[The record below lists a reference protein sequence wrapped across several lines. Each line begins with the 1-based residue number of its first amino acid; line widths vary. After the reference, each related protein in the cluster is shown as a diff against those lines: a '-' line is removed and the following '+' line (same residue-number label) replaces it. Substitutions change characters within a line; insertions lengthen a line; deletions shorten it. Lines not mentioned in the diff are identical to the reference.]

1 MTGVEQKIAVRLL
14 RLCWA
19 TVALLTLGACDKIS
33 MGTSNRTID
42 IERTV
47 FRPEISGRITSFSRG
62 HNGGFLLTGGVP
74 SVFVWAASVNADGSL
89 MWRYPEL
96 SDPTRKNTDGM
107 EFNGA
112 AALEGGRT
120 LICGVRTSQEGIREN
135 LILILDPQGMLLEER
150 SEQASEARPVSSGFG
165 ACLPWGD
172 GIAVTGSLSSGSR
185 HSQWLVNLDK
195 HGVKRW
201 DKLLP
206 PGASFQPIET
216 ADRGLVFSNYND
228 TPLRMEFVKVDVA
241 GRLSASRKIEAV
253 GYLVCPPVSPSN
265 VIGLVSYGP
274 KTVRY
279 LLDDHLQD
287 SIAPQS
293 IPDVYTH
300 EGFGFALPGGSLLLF
315 GNVSGAAAVE
325 LGPSGQIEAT
335 RVLPDVTGLAVGG
348 VLPLSASEFVT
359 AGIHDSSTSHDVVLN
374 WLTLK

>member
-1 MTGVEQKIAVRLL
+1 VKRAIRLL
-14 RLCWA
+14 RLFWA
-19 TVALLTLGACDKIS
+19 TVALLSLGACDKIS
-33 MGTSNRTID
+33 METSSRSIN

-47 FRPEISGRITSFSRG
+47 LRPEISGRITSFSRG
-62 HNGGFLLTGGVP
+62 HGGGFLLTGGVAP
-74 SVFVWAASVNADGSL
+74 VSAWAAAVNADGS
-89 MWRYPEL
+89 MVWRFPEL

-107 EFNGA
+107 IFNGA
-112 AALEGGRT
+112 AALGGGSA

-135 LILILDPQGMLLEER
+135 LILILDRHGMLLEER
-150 SEQASEARPVSSGFG
+150 SERATEATPASSGFG

-172 GIAVTGSLSSGSR
+172 GIAVTGSLNDGSR
-185 HSQWLVNLDK
+185 HSQWLVNLDQ

-206 PGASFQPIET
+206 PGASAQPIET
-216 ADRGLVFSNYND
+216 ADHGLVFSNYID
-228 TPLRMEFVKVDVA
+228 TPSRMEFVKVDAA
-241 GRLSASRKIEAV
+241 GQLSVSRKIDAV
-253 GYLVCPPVSPSN
+253 GYLVCPPVSPAK

-287 SIAPQS
+287 SVAPES
-293 IPDVYTH
+293 VSDVYTH

-325 LGPSGQIEAT
+325 LGPSGRIEAT

-348 VLPLSASEFVT
+348 VLALSASEFVT
-359 AGIHDSSTSHDVVLN
+359 AGIHDSSNSHDVVLN